1 MCGLANPCRHNCFD
15 CFNGVPVMRFIKK
28 IPIHPT
34 FLLLLV
40 WFVIVH
46 AVMQFFI
53 LLAVVLVHELGH
65 FVVAKR
71 LGYKLSGFYL
81 APYGVALNYKDGKF
95 LPYDE
100 VKIALAGPIT
110 SLALSFIFVG
120 LWWLFPAL
128 YSFTFEMA
136 AFSLFLAIFNLLP
149 AYPLDGGRV
158 FVSALSEKL
167 GRKKALKISIAL
179 NIVFCVI
186 FFGGFVITCFVNYN
200 PTLALMVVFL
210 LGGIMESKFE
220 GKYES
225 VNLFNK
231 KIKNFSSVKSLAVGE
246 DATLGQLLRAID
258 ASKLTLFYVLY
269 ADGKT
274 RILSEKAVLSLC
286 MKNPIT
292 MKIKDLNLF

>member
-1 MCGLANPCRHNCFD
+1 
-15 CFNGVPVMRFIKK
+15 MRILKK

-34 FLLLLV
+34 FLLLFV
-40 WFVIVH
+40 WFVIVG
-46 AVMQFFI
+46 AIAQFLI
-53 LLAVVLVHELGH
+53 LFVVVLFHELGH
-65 FVVAKR
+65 FIVAKK
-71 LGYKLSGFYL
+71 LGYKLSSFYL

-100 VKIALAGPIT
+100 TKIALAGPIT
-110 SLALSFIFVG
+110 NLGLSFLFVG
-120 LWWLFPAL
+120 LWWLFPSL
-128 YSFTFEMA
+128 YSFTYDMA

-167 GRKKALKISIAL
+167 GRKKALKISIIL
-179 NIVFCVI
+179 NLIFCII
-186 FFGGFVITCFVNYN
+186 FFCGFVVTCFVNYN

-220 GKYES
+220 GKYEG

-231 KIKNFSSVKSLAVGE
+231 KIKNFSTVKSLAVNE
-246 DATLGQLLRAID
+246 DATLGELLRAID
-258 ASKLTLFYVLY
+258 TSKLTLFYVLY

-292 MKIKDLNLF
+292 IKIKELNLL

>member
-1 MCGLANPCRHNCFD
+1 
-15 CFNGVPVMRFIKK
+15 MRILKK

-34 FLLLLV
+34 FILLFFWFLLSGV
-40 WFVIVH
+40 VLE
-46 AVMQFFI
+46 FFI
-53 LLAVVLVHELGH
+53 LIGVVLIHELGH
-65 FVVAKR
+65 YVVAKK

-81 APYGVALNYKDGKF
+81 APYGVSLNYKDGKF

-100 VKIALAGPIT
+100 VKIALAGPMANF
-110 SLALSFIFVG
+110 ALSFLLLG
-120 LWWLFPAL
+120 LWWLFPVL
-128 YSFTFEMA
+128 YCFTYQIA
-136 AFSLFLAIFNLLP
+136 NLSLFLAVFNLLP

-158 FVSALSEKL
+158 LVSALSEKL
-167 GRKKALKISIAL
+167 GRKKALKISIAF
-179 NIVFCVI
+179 NIAFCVV
-186 FFGGFVITCFVNYN
+186 FFIGFVITCFINYN

-231 KIKNFSSVKSLAVGE
+231 KIKNFSSVKSLAVDE

-292 MKIKDLNLF
+292 VKIKELNLL